1 MNSQN
6 HELEARIQMQKA
18 YLQIILKINAS
29 DREAA
34 AKVYTT
40 YKEPF
45 LTGIA
50 GALSK
55 ELLVR
60 DEDVQVLHGFRSE
73 AEAKAYLESE
83 LFNNDVVVGLK
94 DLLQANPEVR
104 IYSAH

>member
-1 MNSQN
+1 
-6 HELEARIQMQKA
+6 MQKA
-18 YLQIILKINAS
+18 YLQITLKVNDS

-50 GALSK
+50 GATSK

-60 DEDVQVLHGFRSE
+60 DEDVQVLHGFSSE
-73 AEAKAYLESE
+73 ADAKAYLESE
-83 LFNNDVVVGLK
+83 LFNNDVVAGLK
-94 DLLQANPEVR
+94 DLLQDDPEIR
-104 IYSAH
+104 IYSVS